1 MIRKNGTVKVSQIFK
16 VRAFIAQR
24 TKEGWDQTYYME
36 TVIIA
41 NPGHAYQ
48 LYMHELNK
56 MKPDLFYNS
65 ETKKAD
71 CSLFVPHIHGDG
83 SLAYWPENSKY
94 IQRFKHNIE

>member
-1 MIRKNGTVKVSQIFK
+1 MIRKDGTVKVSQIFI
-16 VRAFIAQR
+16 VRAFIAHR
-24 TKEGWDQTYYME
+24 TKEGWNQTYYME

-41 NPGHAYQ
+41 NPGHAYRV
-48 LYMHELNK
+48 YMHELNK

-65 ETKKAD
+65 DIQKAD